1 MNCRRHQVLRLG
13 DVFVVTLASGGTEI
27 SLARTV
33 VPLFEQDHCNVL
45 VDLQELGTLDSR
57 RIGELI
63 MYKEM
68 ANRGGGDLK
77 LLKPKGP
84 LRDMLE
90 AVKLDVIFD
99 IYDEFG
105 AALAAFEEAPS
116 GSFDFS
122 SGRHAAWTGSP
133 DSIKWDTTS
142 DLSP

>member
-13 DVFVVTLASGGTEI
+13 DVFVVTLASGGSEI
-27 SLARTV
+27 SLARTLT
-33 VPLFEQDHCNVL
+33 PLFDQEHCNIL
-45 VDLQELGTLDSR
+45 VDLQELGALDSR
-57 RIGELI
+57 RIGELV

-99 IYDEFG
+99 IFDEFG
-105 AALAAFEEAPS
+105 CALAAFEDADTDT
-116 GSFDFS
+116 FDFI
-122 SGRHAAWTGSP
+122 SGPHPAWTRP
-133 DSIKWDTTS
+133 VEMVERDTTTDFS
-142 DLSP
+142 G